1 MPSRFNQKATE
12 PYSTLDENEPDTLE
26 HNHTHFLM
34 DDDGSEGERKVK
46 HNAEKRFYLTDESRS
61 KFVNEIINPLE
72 TDDAY
77 MRPNQPYIDVS
88 GLQRVKLTKC
98 HSVTIIIEGG
108 LESFE
113 IIANDLENN
122 RPVVII
128 HGSGRCA
135 TVIGNLLE
143 LTKDQIKIE

>member
-34 DDDGSEGERKVK
+34 DDDGSEGERIVK
-46 HNAEKRFYLTDESRS
+46 HNAKKLFYLTDESRS
-61 KFVNEIINPLE
+61 QFVNEII
-72 TDDAY
+72 
-77 MRPNQPYIDVS
+77 
-88 GLQRVKLTKC
+88 KLTNC

-108 LESFE
+108 LDSFE
-113 IIANDLENN
+113 VIVNDLENN

-143 LTKDQIKIE
+143 LAKDQIKIE